1 MINSADILG
10 AKILIVDDEEYN
22 LLLMEKTL
30 HGAGYT
36 SVTATLDPTKVSELC
51 RNNRFDLILLD
62 IKMPKM
68 SGFKVMENL
77 NALIKPDL
85 LPSILVITAEQDN
98 KQRAMA
104 LGAKDFISKPFELIE
119 MLTRVHNILEMHIL
133 QKEIAEHREDNPA
146 LSNII
151 QRNIRKIIHI
161 REQAKQEQFLQDKVA
176 NGMAASFGSMTFF
189 YAHIVWFAL
198 WFVLNTGHLGLTP
211 FDPYPYGFL
220 TMVVSLE
227 AIFLAT
233 FVLISQNLISK
244 EAERLTD
251 LSLHTSLLTEHELT
265 RVLQM
270 LHAIQSKIG
279 ISNDADSDLSD
290 ADLEME
296 MKPEDVLAEIRRLQR
311 RASAKP
317 R

>member
-1 MINSADILG
+1 MINSPDILG
-10 AKILIVDDEEYN
+10 ANILIVDDEEYN
-22 LLLMEKTL
+22 ILLVERTL

-36 SVTATLDPTKVSELC
+36 SVTSTLDSTKVSELC
-51 RNNRFDLILLD
+51 RHKRFDLILLD

-77 NALIKPDL
+77 NVLNQTS

-119 MLTRVHNILEMHIL
+119 MLTRVHNLLETHLL
-133 QKEIAEHREDNPA
+133 QKEIAEHLEDNPA

-161 REQAKQEQFLQDKVA
+161 RAQAKQEQLLQDKVA

-198 WFVLNTGHLGLTP
+198 WFTLNTGHLGLTP

-265 RVLQM
+265 RVLQI

-296 MKPEDVLAEIRRLQR
+296 MKPEDVLSEIGRLQL